1 MNLAFMLEDVYDV
14 TCGNFSGQFSPAI
27 PALVRTVVTFI
38 EIFVPVILVILGM
51 IDIFKAV
58 IAQKDDDMKKAQGI
72 LIKRFIYA
80 VLVFFIVFLVKF
92 VFSTIDKNSDSINT
106 VNCVN
111 CFISDSSACKKVPAK
126 K

>member
-1 MNLAFMLEDVYDV
+1 MNLAFMLNEVYDV
-14 TCGNFSGQFSPAI
+14 TCGGSGAEFSSAI
-27 PALVRTVVTFI
+27 PELVRTVVTFI

-92 VFSTIDKNSDSINT
+92 VFSTIDKNSDINT

-111 CFISDSSACKKVPAK
+111 CFISDSTACTRVNTKTK
-126 K
+126 